1 MSLVTLAVAWTLAHD
16 FVGSTIIG
24 ATRVEQL
31 DDSLKAADVKLSRRT
46 CSHACDAVT
55 REILYPMG

>member
-1 MSLVTLAVAWTLAHD
+1 LAHD

-24 ATRVEQL
+24 ATRPEQL
-31 DDSLKAADVKLSRRT
+31 DESLRASSLKLS
-46 CSHACDAVT
+46 AEVLAEVDEIT